1 MKRRYAN
8 GRTKKKVLYE
18 LELDT
23 LEKLEKIMKVQ
34 MLLSRAKERKN
45 AVAVNPFL
53 AMMYKNMSFNV
64 WRTIYETNLPKRV
77 AHMQLGLE
85 REISEEEEENQD
97 EGEPEYE
104 YVTEDFE
111 VVEEV

>member
-1 MKRRYAN
+1 MNY
-8 GRTKKKVLYE
+8 Y
-18 LELDT
+18 
-23 LEKLEKIMKVQ
+23 KLTFLNII
-34 MLLSRAKERKN
+34 
-45 AVAVNPFL
+45 VA
-53 AMMYKNMSFNV
+53 
-64 WRTIYETNLPKRV
+64 NLPKRI

-85 REISEEEEENQD
+85 REISEEEEEVLD

>member
-1 MKRRYAN
+1 
-8 GRTKKKVLYE
+8 
-18 LELDT
+18 
-23 LEKLEKIMKVQ
+23 
-34 MLLSRAKERKN
+34 
-45 AVAVNPFL
+45 
-53 AMMYKNMSFNV
+53 
-64 WRTIYETNLPKRV
+64 
-77 AHMQLGLE
+77 MQLGLE

>member
-1 MKRRYAN
+1 MVSI
-8 GRTKKKVLYE
+8 GLP
-18 LELDT
+18 
-23 LEKLEKIMKVQ
+23 
-34 MLLSRAKERKN
+34 LSFTNFEHLH
-45 AVAVNPFL
+45 NPFV
-53 AMMYKNMSFNV
+53 F
-64 WRTIYETNLPKRV
+64 IETNLPKRV